1 MVMNETKE
9 EPKEGSFWEGL
20 SKLQKLIGLLTAL
33 FTLIGGLYG
42 GYKILFPAPPPPKP
56 PDITENTT
64 EIRLAN
70 LRKCANLEVRTFKQ
84 MPYYLIPT
92 LVKKHRE
99 FLYWAALSG
108 KNNCNEVL
116 DVVVKF
122 FISEESPLLASLDEE
137 SKEIDKGASKQDEL
151 INPGMNYRGLGKT
164 MERNARG
171 TRTFWSGTVDSKK
184 EVTEFLIPKIRF
196 PATEDPDGILTV
208 VWEIRTRKDN
218 LEIHRRT
225 QHINIIS
232 KNYIYWDLKDGSGVN
247 VDPKFLLA
255 SLSAWTRIKDPKLER
270 QAQQYLSA
278 VAPRQSRPWF
288 KGCYNALLGPEGLL
302 KVHPD
307 TSPWP
312 LTGTGDESRQ
322 RVRSPVEFITGNA
335 TDPAPLEAVLL
346 VAALANNLRQK
357 PGLTLFALPL
367 QTDSA
372 AKRFLLAW
380 SDNGIDWRALD
391 LTAPQNL
398 GFEDNEARTTAELAN
413 LLKSKPDI
421 LSKLN
426 GTGIFIVGENLSEV
440 SRQVVAL
447 NFTKAAEINQ
457 IQGLP

>member
-1 MVMNETKE
+1 
-9 EPKEGSFWEGL
+9 
-20 SKLQKLIGLLTAL
+20 
-33 FTLIGGLYG
+33 
-42 GYKILFPAPPPPKP
+42 
-56 PDITENTT
+56 
-64 EIRLAN
+64 
-70 LRKCANLEVRTFKQ
+70 
-84 MPYYLIPT
+84 
-92 LVKKHRE
+92 
-99 FLYWAALSG
+99 
-108 KNNCNEVL
+108 
-116 DVVVKF
+116 
-122 FISEESPLLASLDEE
+122 
-137 SKEIDKGASKQDEL
+137 
-151 INPGMNYRGLGKT
+151 
-164 MERNARG
+164 
-171 TRTFWSGTVDSKK
+171 VDSKK
-184 EVTEFLIPKIRF
+184 EITEYLIPKIRF
-196 PATEDPDGILTV
+196 PATEDPDGPLSV

-232 KNYIYWDLKDGSGVN
+232 KNYIYWDLKDGNGVN

-255 SLSAWTRIKDPKLER
+255 SLAAWTRIKDPKLER

-278 VAPRQSRPWF
+278 AAPRQYRPWF

-307 TSPWP
+307 ISPWP
-312 LTGTGDESRQ
+312 LTGADDESRQ
-322 RVRSPVEFITGNA
+322 RVRSPLEFITGNA

-357 PGLTLFALPL
+357 PDLTLFALPL
-367 QTDSA
+367 QADSE

-426 GTGIFIVGENLSEV
+426 RTGVFIVGEQLSEV

-447 NFTKAAEINQ
+447 NFTKAAEIYQ